1 MIKEYFNKIC
11 LFAWSKLGDLMNL
24 LHGMA
29 KTFYTDSVGNPSSRK
44 IYAFIF
50 VSISVIEKIK
60 LIFFPLYH
68 FAAIMSAAK
77 VSDAVIITLSASMD
91 LFAFGALAVYGWKEN
106 ASLAKP
112 VLPTQT
118 GTTNEAPKVTKKG
131 TAKTSEEA

>member
-1 MIKEYFNKIC
+1 
-11 LFAWSKLGDLMNL
+11 MNL

-29 KTFYTDSVGNPSSRK
+29 KTFYADGVGNPSSRK

-50 VSISVIEKIK
+50 CSIAIVEKVK

-106 ASLAKP
+106 AGSIKPSLP
-112 VLPTQT
+112 VSLPTET
-118 GTTNEAPKVTKKG
+118 GTTNESPKVNKKG
-131 TAKTSEEA
+131 SVKSSEEA